1 MIPAHFVVLDALPL
15 TVNGKLDRRA
25 LPKPEAVSANANADR
40 EPPAT
45 PTERLLADIWTRV
58 LGRAPARHDSFFALG
73 GDSIAS
79 LKALNAARQAT
90 GLDLPLQGMFT
101 QPTLHALAAWIDALA
116 ADARETGAPTPSPVR
131 RAPRVRA
138 RVSAGP
144 DGSHHTTLDKIL

>member
-58 LGRAPARHDSFFALG
+58 LGR
-73 GDSIAS
+73 
-79 LKALNAARQAT
+79 
-90 GLDLPLQGMFT
+90 
-101 QPTLHALAAWIDALA
+101 
-116 ADARETGAPTPSPVR
+116 
-131 RAPRVRA
+131 
-138 RVSAGP
+138 
-144 DGSHHTTLDKIL
+144 